1 KHTILHIFFLR
12 TRTFFMLSVNNKDYY
27 FYSLSIQE
35 VLTTRPCG
43 YPAGCSR
50 YVVSISVT
58 ISVTVSVTAALLL
71 LTSMKYPV
79 RSLQESKL
87 ARGSRIWYNGGMDNN
102 RVLNAN
108 VAERIGLT
116 ISGVSRIRNA
126 NRHPH
131 PLTMRNIYQQYGWDI
146 YDQFE
151 RAHYGK
157 RDDYA
162 KKFE

>member
-1 KHTILHIFFLR
+1 
-12 TRTFFMLSVNNKDYY
+12 
-27 FYSLSIQE
+27 
-35 VLTTRPCG
+35 
-43 YPAGCSR
+43 
-50 YVVSISVT
+50 
-58 ISVTVSVTAALLL
+58 
-71 LTSMKYPV
+71 
-79 RSLQESKL
+79 
-87 ARGSRIWYNGGMDNN
+87 MDNN

-162 KKFE
+162 KKVEEVLAADQIGRASWRERGGGRGGRGMLEKNRRREYEI

>member
-1 KHTILHIFFLR
+1 
-12 TRTFFMLSVNNKDYY
+12 
-27 FYSLSIQE
+27 
-35 VLTTRPCG
+35 
-43 YPAGCSR
+43 
-50 YVVSISVT
+50 
-58 ISVTVSVTAALLL
+58 
-71 LTSMKYPV
+71 
-79 RSLQESKL
+79 
-87 ARGSRIWYNGGMDNN
+87 MDNN
-102 RVLNAN
+102 KRVLNAN

-131 PLTMRNIYQQYGWDI
+131 PLTMRNIYQEYGWDI

-162 KKFE
+162 KKFEEVLAADQAARAGVDQQVAE

>member
-1 KHTILHIFFLR
+1 
-12 TRTFFMLSVNNKDYY
+12 MLSVNNRDYY

-50 YVVSISVT
+50 YVVPISVT

-87 ARGSRIWYNGGMDNN
+87 AQDRKSTRLNSSHVAISYAGFCLKKKKRARG
-102 RVLNAN
+102 
-108 VAERIGLT
+108 
-116 ISGVSRIRNA
+116 
-126 NRHPH
+126 
-131 PLTMRNIYQQYGWDI
+131 
-146 YDQFE
+146 
-151 RAHYGK
+151 
-157 RDDYA
+157 
-162 KKFE
+162 

>member
-1 KHTILHIFFLR
+1 
-12 TRTFFMLSVNNKDYY
+12 
-27 FYSLSIQE
+27 
-35 VLTTRPCG
+35 
-43 YPAGCSR
+43 
-50 YVVSISVT
+50 
-58 ISVTVSVTAALLL
+58 
-71 LTSMKYPV
+71 MKYPA

-87 ARGSRIWYNGGMDNN
+87 ARESRVWYNGGMDNN

-162 KKFE
+162 KKFEEVLAADQAARAQEGE